1 MAETNYLNIF
11 RLVLSK
17 PGDPEPVSFNTFY
30 KYFNP
35 TGILSDED
43 IFKKISEEYASSFDN
58 KFVESKSGKRALT
71 ARIDLIKRKSIDRI
85 VHGFVEGGITDATFE
100 TYKKDNNLKAEDKI
114 SSEEVLSQPY
124 YFLIWMPAD
133 TNLGLVMLQSNDSV
147 NRGIISAFFDHLEKF
162 FSDRNLKITK
172 VPITPKK
179 VSEEY
184 YSKTSVRSIE
194 VVQYKTNENFTTQ
207 TGTLKT
213 VKVTHTISGF
223 KISHDTLKS
232 RLYTSRS
239 KEKVIRDIIGLED
252 SEMIDKI
259 NIKVS
264 DGTTTRTATIE
275 QSNFV
280 IRIVIDGV
288 IIEKTE
294 AGINKMFNFA
304 KDYLAMSISEISGT

>member
-17 PGDPEPVSFNTFY
+17 PGETETVSFSSFY

-35 TGILSDED
+35 DGNSSDEE

-71 ARIDLIKRKSIDRI
+71 ARINLIKRRSIDRI
-85 VHGFVEGGITDATFE
+85 IHGFVEGGITDANFE
-100 TYKKDNNLKAEDKI
+100 TYKKDNNLKPEDKI
-114 SSEEVLSQPY
+114 SNEEVLSQPY

-133 TNLGLVMLQSNDSV
+133 TNIGLVMLQSNDSV
-147 NRGIISAFFDHLEKF
+147 SRGIISAFFDHLEKF
-162 FSDRNLKITK
+162 FSDRNMKITK
-172 VPITPKK
+172 VPVTPKK

-184 YSKTSVRSIE
+184 YAKTSVRSIE
-194 VVQYKTNENFTTQ
+194 VIQFKTNENFKTQ
-207 TGTLKT
+207 TGNLKT
-213 VKVTHTISGF
+213 VKITHTISGF

-232 RLYTSRS
+232 RLCTPRS
-239 KEKVIRDIIGLED
+239 ESKVIRDIIGLED
-252 SEMIDKI
+252 SEVIDKI

-288 IIEKTE
+288 KIEKSE
-294 AGINKMFNFA
+294 EGINKMFNFA
-304 KDYLAMSISEISGT
+304 KDYLSMSISEISGT